1 MLGRG
6 GYHLSKKKTSPF
18 SQGAIRYGMGEG
30 IQAHHHPAMSLLYLT
45 WFDPSK
51 TQFFSWG
58 GGNVDLIYEPDF
70 VELSFLGL

>member
-1 MLGRG
+1 MGWG
-6 GYHLSKKKTSPF
+6 KGYRH
-18 SQGAIRYGMGEG
+18 II
-30 IQAHHHPAMSLLYLT
+30 IQPWVSSISHGLTLLI
-45 WFDPSK
+45 K